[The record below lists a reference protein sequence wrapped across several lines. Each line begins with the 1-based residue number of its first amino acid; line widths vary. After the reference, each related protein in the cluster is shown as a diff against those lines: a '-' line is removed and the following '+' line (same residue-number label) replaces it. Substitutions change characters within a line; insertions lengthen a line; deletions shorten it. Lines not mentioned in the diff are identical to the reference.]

1 MSAAERARIRRES
14 PGIAGQ
20 VKIFWLDATP
30 RVHQAIIGSGL
41 VLALG
46 FMGLLYWLVLGG
58 EAQVVRGPEPVS
70 LASRVQDSFGLGE
83 GVIWERP
90 DMKMFEWE
98 YTAATQAL
106 AILHF
111 QARDISEGEVLVTVN
126 GVDVGKVPPDTLATQ
141 ERIID
146 ILIPAR
152 LLKKGEPNRIVF
164 DNTRNPPG
172 DETWRV
178 WNIRLEKVLLP
189 EMPDAQLLQEA
200 RIAYARGRKNLETRA
215 VGARNLYEA
224 WKSFREAWLLLEAH
238 PEPKP
243 DLYLETQERVKEAQR
258 ELDRVCSKLFLE
270 VANYVNQK
278 NWQAASATLDHIH
291 EYFPDENDQMC
302 AWRAMVMREELGL

>member
-1 MSAAERARIRRES
+1 KVRQ
-14 PGIAGQ
+14 G
-20 VKIFWLDATP
+20 
-30 RVHQAIIGSGL
+30 IIGGML
-41 VLALG
+41 VLGFG

-58 EAQVVRGPEPVS
+58 EEQVVRGPEPVS
-70 LASRVQDSFGLGE
+70 LSSRIQDSFGLGE
-83 GVIWERP
+83 GVTWERP

-98 YTAATQAL
+98 YTAATQAM

-111 QARDISEGEVLVTVN
+111 QAQDIAEGEVLVTVN
-126 GVDVGKVPPDTLATQ
+126 GVDVGKVPADTLATQ
-141 ERIID
+141 DRIVD
-146 ILIPAR
+146 IMIPAR

-172 DETWRV
+172 EDTWRV

-189 EMPDAQLLQEA
+189 EIPAEQLLQEA

-224 WKSFREAWLLLEAH
+224 WKFFREAWLLLEAH

-243 DLYLETQERVKEAQR
+243 DLYFETRERVKEAQR

-270 VANYVNQK
+270 VESYVNQN
-278 NWQAASATLDHIH
+278 NWQAAAATLDHIH

-302 AWRAMVMREELGL
+302 AWRAMAKREELGL